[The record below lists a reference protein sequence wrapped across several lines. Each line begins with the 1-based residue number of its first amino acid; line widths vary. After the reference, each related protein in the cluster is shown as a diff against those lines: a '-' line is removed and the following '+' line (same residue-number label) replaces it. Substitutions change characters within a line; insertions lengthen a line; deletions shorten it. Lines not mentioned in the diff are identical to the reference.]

1 MATGTST
8 AGAQVQIERYI
19 EQVQDGRQYKG
30 YLKIGGEQFDHDFVL
45 GIPLSKL
52 EEMSEEELLKR
63 VGGEF
68 RKLFSLAVKRGDA
81 VIELTDEEHG
91 LFCSILMYL
100 VEKFYNNNQ
109 TRACNESPVVGA
121 ALRGRGLLGS
131 KSATV
136 SICMTD
142 TVVYTFSP
150 EICEMLRAPKFGC
163 TF

>member
-1 MATGTST
+1 MATGTDT
-8 AGAQVQIERYI
+8 VGVRVQIEQDI

-30 YLKIGGEQFDHDFVL
+30 YLKISGEQFDYDFVL

-52 EEMSEEELLKR
+52 EEMSEEELLEKKD
-63 VGGEF
+63 EF

-109 TRACNESPVVGA
+109 TRACNESPVVRA

-136 SICMTD
+136 SIRMTD